1 MPLTRIRFADIGP
14 ISDQVW
20 AGEKDLAFQSIEFH
34 PFLVEQNRVPHG
46 RIGMD
51 LPDPDRDRQKQNDI
65 SSDPEY
71 KSENRDLSK
80 TDIAD
85 LKQIFIRSTEGK
97 HICVQIW
104 ERMSIWEL
112 KNEIQDR
119 LGIPVTL
126 QILIF
131 SGVCMQGQHTLQYYK
146 VAKDSTIILNH
157 RLRGGSKGSTSK
169 PTGSY
174 RDAAKGKEHSAV
186 NTPPGQYIVDEVP
199 ESPSIPLDIP
209 EVQGIFSDLQKKQLF
224 VDLTVSG
231 LKRMLCTNGSTRSGH
246 QIARSIYA

>member
-1 MPLTRIRFADIGP
+1 MPISGILLVRSAALLMPLTRIRFADIGT

-34 PFLVEQNRVPHG
+34 PFSVEQNRVPHG

-131 SGVCMQGQHTLQYYK
+131 SGVCMQEQHTLQYYK
-146 VAKDSTIILNH
+146 VAKDSTIILN
-157 RLRGGSKGSTSK
+157 
-169 PTGSY
+169 
-174 RDAAKGKEHSAV
+174 
-186 NTPPGQYIVDEVP
+186 Q
-199 ESPSIPLDIP
+199 PL
-209 EVQGIFSDLQKKQLF
+209 
-224 VDLTVSG
+224 
-231 LKRMLCTNGSTRSGH
+231 
-246 QIARSIYA
+246 ARWI